1 MEELFLKIL
10 NMSITA
16 TYVLVAVLIL
26 RLLLKR
32 GPKWISYSL
41 WSLVLFRLV
50 CPVSFSSALSIF
62 GRIGKTTSVKSS
74 LEYIPEDIGRMAIP
88 QLEIVPGS
96 INTVINNA
104 LPAPAPAASVNPMQI
119 LIFIGACIWMTG
131 IAAMLLYSAI
141 SYLRLK
147 YRLQDATLRWGN
159 VFETDKIT
167 SPFLCGLIKPQIYL
181 PMDLNGNEENYVLYH
196 EQTHIARKDHL
207 IKPLAF
213 LVLSLH
219 WFNPFMWLA
228 FILMSRDLEMSCD
241 ERVISKL
248 DSEGKAGYSTA
259 LMRLAMKR
267 PRLSWS
273 PLAFGESNVKRRIKN
288 VLNFK
293 KPAGW
298 VVAVSVILAIL
309 LGIGCAANPADAT
322 EPASIPQ
329 GEKEPDAILE
339 PASPKLSPVQTI
351 GIDMPQIDY
360 ADDNRVI
367 FHGYFGLFVYDVQAQ
382 KIIRSLDLEPIGC
395 HQTQGSDACEVA
407 VSLDGSKVF
416 MRTME
421 TNKMYIWDLT
431 AEPEVSLSKASYESD
446 WPEADQRFTTV
457 DIRTAV
463 ENANGNYSYR
473 AADFGNGSY
482 GYLHNTDWTLGTLIY
497 TRADGRTYRLFDFD
511 TPVEEWVLISRA
523 DVDQDKR
530 EDSIYLDKAQI
541 NEQLV
546 SLRIFDPLGA
556 ELWSQELSTSH
567 AGWSQLFLCELDGR
581 QYLLRYNPAMYQGYC
596 SYVYTLFTLENGSEK
611 TFSTNTLEFDING
624 TQELEAV
631 RMIAFAD
638 EVNALLGKST
648 LLISSDGGTFYFGP
662 ASAEPFFERFSWLDD
677 YPQLYENGDTLETKL
692 NKYSEYAAS
701 NRNLSE
707 DD

>member
-62 GRIGKTTSVKSS
+62 GGIGKTTSVKSS

-104 LPAPAPAASVNPMQI
+104 LPAPTPAASVNPMQI
-119 LIFIGACIWMTG
+119 LIFIGACIWLTG

-213 LVLSLH
+213 LVLSVH

-309 LGIGCAANPADAT
+309 LGIACAANPADAK

-329 GEKEPDAILE
+329 GEKEPDTILE

-382 KIIRSLDLEPIGC
+382 IIIRSLDLEPIGC

-482 GYLHNTDWTLGTLIY
+482 GYLHNTDWTLGTLTY
-497 TRADGRTYRLFDFD
+497 TRAGGRTYRLFDFD

-596 SYVYTLFTLENGSEK
+596 SYVYTLFTLENGNEK

-624 TQELEAV
+624 TQELEAA

>member
-16 TYVLVAVLIL
+16 TYVLIAVLIL
-26 RLLLKR
+26 RLLLRR

-50 CPVSFSSALSIF
+50 CPVSFSSVFSIF
-62 GRIGKTTSVKSS
+62 GRIGKTTSIKSN
-74 LEYIPEDIGRMAIP
+74 LEHIPEDIGRMALP
-88 QLEIVPGS
+88 QVEIVPGS
-96 INTVINNA
+96 INTVVNNA
-104 LPAPAPAASVNPMQI
+104 LPAQTPAASVNPMQI
-119 LIFIGACIWMTG
+119 LIFIGACIWLTG
-131 IAAMLLYSAI
+131 IAAMLLYSAV
-141 SYLRLK
+141 SYMRLK
-147 YRLQDATLRWGN
+147 YRLQDATLLWGN

-167 SPFLCGLIKPQIYL
+167 SPFLCGLIKPKIYL
-181 PMDLNGNEENYVLYH
+181 PVGLNENEENYVLYH

-213 LVLSLH
+213 LVLSVH
-219 WFNPFMWLA
+219 WFNPFMWPA

-267 PRLSWS
+267 PMLAWS
-273 PLAFGESNVKRRIKN
+273 PLAFGESNVKRRIRN

-329 GEKEPDAILE
+329 SNDETEGALE
-339 PASPKLSPVQTI
+339 PSPPKLSPAQTI
-351 GIDMPQIDY
+351 GIDMPQLDY
-360 ADDNRVI
+360 ADDNIVI

-382 KIIRSLDLEPIGC
+382 KIIRSLDLKPIGC

-407 VSLDGSKVF
+407 VSLDGSRVF

-431 AEPEVSLSKASYESD
+431 AKPEVSLYKASYESD
-446 WPEADQRFTTV
+446 WPEPDRRFTTV
-457 DIRTAV
+457 DIRAAV
-463 ENANGNYSYR
+463 ENAGGDYSYR

-482 GYLHNTDWTLGTLIY
+482 GYLHNTDWTLGTLTY
-497 TRADGRTYRLFDFD
+497 TRVGDRTYRLFDFN
-511 TPVEEWVLISRA
+511 TQVEEWVLIGRA

-530 EDSIYLDKAQI
+530 EDSIYLDKSQMD
-541 NEQLV
+541 EQLV
-546 SLRIFDPLGA
+546 SLRIFDALGA
-556 ELWSQELSTSH
+556 ELWNQELSTSH
-567 AGWSQLFLCELDGR
+567 AGWSQLFLCELDDR

-624 TQELEAV
+624 TQDLEAAG
-631 RMIAFAD
+631 MIAFAD
-638 EVNALLGKST
+638 EVNALLDRST
-648 LLISSDGGTFYFGP
+648 LLISSDGGNFYFGP

-707 DD
+707 DE

>member
-309 LGIGCAANPADAT
+309 LGIACAANPADAK

-329 GEKEPDAILE
+329 GEKEPDTILE

-382 KIIRSLDLEPIGC
+382 IIIRSLDLEPIGC

-482 GYLHNTDWTLGTLIY
+482 GYLHNTDWTLGTLTY
-497 TRADGRTYRLFDFD
+497 TRAGGRTYRLFDFD

-596 SYVYTLFTLENGSEK
+596 SYVYTLFTLENGNEK